1 MFGNKSVLA
10 EDAARVA
17 EDAVAVAVGD
27 TSIPDEM
34 TLQKIRDAVKNA
46 LSECYLFE
54 ATSNVKAME
63 YLDTKIDAALV
74 AKEDVTRAHGKLE
87 FLKTSRAS
95 PESIAEAHILA
106 DELQSVAN
114 MRMAVALM
122 LQFRVYK
129 WSFRPT
135 SFDW

>member
-1 MFGNKSVLA
+1 MFGNESVLA
-10 EDAARVA
+10 KDAARVA
-17 EDAVAVAVGD
+17 EDAVAVAVCD
-27 TSIPDEM
+27 ISIPDA
-34 TLQKIRDAVKNA
+34 TSLQKIRDAVENA

-63 YLDTKIDAALV
+63 YLNTQIDAALV
-74 AKEDVTRAHGKLE
+74 AKENATRAHVNLK

-95 PESIAEAHILA
+95 PESITEARILA

-114 MRMAVALM
+114 ILMAVALM

-129 WSFRPT
+129 WSFLPT